1 MKIRIIKKGLPK
13 AQQVGEIKD
22 KNSVVVGGVMYFE
35 GDPGYEEAKEEV
47 RRMKSQMFNLRD
59 VNNTIQDLKSFVPK
73 IKPAVGNA
81 INTAVTTAKPFVN
94 NAIEDVKETLPKV
107 RPAIKNAF
115 QSARQFAS
123 NTFPKIN
130 LGSSAQSQP
139 QASQQSATQEPA
151 QLSTSSSTQQTFSP
165 LAILNPQLFASNLQD
180 IVTGYNPYT
189 SALQDYKDEKLRQ
202 KYPTLGPTPRQQEI
216 EKAGM
221 ITQLSNLTVEP
232 EPFDIGKAAR
242 TVSAIG
248 DGLQIAG
255 AAVNYFAPDRMI
267 KEQEDAFRR
276 NQFDV
281 QGTSPMFRG
290 NWNINTGRFRD
301 DVTKQPNEGMFQMG
315 GEENFIN
322 VNDTMKIRI
331 TGRPQNLEFEYGGQ
345 SGFGLDLGQ
354 RRVQTEMPQSKS
366 NSIRRTIQEVPRKLA
381 NIEAEKKESIY
392 GDFDGDGGLEHM
404 LIGGERHSNG
414 GTPLNVPEGSFVFS
428 DTAKMKIKDP
438 EILMMFGKS
447 YKAGGYTP
455 AELAKPYDINK
466 YKAIIEDPNAD
477 DLSKN
482 TAQLMIK
489 NYRDKL
495 STLAM
500 VQESMKG
507 FPQGVPSVAKDSEK
521 QMAMAKYGGSLPKF
535 QGDQSGST
543 VGAGS
548 NYISPEVVQYL
559 KDQALLKL
567 LEEQQRVSTQ
577 TGTPTAAQAAAS
589 TQAGTPA
596 QTGPT
601 VIDQTFSPK
610 ELAAL
615 NDPEFARYQELITK
629 YDTNLKKDA
638 ITINS
643 MSSQDAK
650 EFARLATKFGFKR
663 TDDQG
668 KPLYHVIQGSTPGLT
683 FTGTSGKKAGFFGGY
698 TPDLY
703 ERRVVED
710 LLGEDAIKN
719 MSELDVRKAY
729 FKELGVDTTGLS
741 DEQLSDT
748 KSLYANKNFFEKQ
761 FYPKFVNKFVSSDYR
776 TQLGDDMMIGAEH
789 FDSYRQ
795 KDKPVITTPGSVPG
809 FKCTGLSADGMPT
822 IVPSSHA
829 SEEARAAAGAYA
841 SEQEAAMHCPETPP
855 GKITGGNRTPGGN
868 VGFLTPDKLTLLT
881 SGLIPPQAYFPVIPD
896 LPFRKGNLVLD
907 DWLAQAQQR
916 QGTFNTVGSTLG
928 QYQPGTALAS
938 NLSFM
943 AGQTGEGVSQDI
955 ATVNSRNVDRAN
967 QFMDREL
974 QRLSYNDAYNAN
986 ARRER
991 RDATVA
997 TVQGL
1002 DNSRRKYLNN
1012 ITESANNAWKNRMY
1026 LDAVNKVNP
1035 MFNIDPR
1042 SGLSYF
1048 KDGYGFDQFRAGN
1061 ASAPSYS
1068 NFSTL
1073 KNDFLKLGMS
1083 ESNAESEALR
1093 RIRGGNT
1100 SYSDGNAD
1108 GIADSIRTTVPG
1120 AADMVGLLGQVFGN
1134 TQRRSM
1140 YGGQIYPLF
1149 KKKK

>member
-1 MKIRIIKKGLPK
+1 
-13 AQQVGEIKD
+13 
-22 KNSVVVGGVMYFE
+22 
-35 GDPGYEEAKEEV
+35 
-47 RRMKSQMFNLRD
+47 
-59 VNNTIQDLKSFVPK
+59 
-73 IKPAVGNA
+73 
-81 INTAVTTAKPFVN
+81 
-94 NAIEDVKETLPKV
+94 
-107 RPAIKNAF
+107 
-115 QSARQFAS
+115 
-123 NTFPKIN
+123 
-130 LGSSAQSQP
+130 
-139 QASQQSATQEPA
+139 
-151 QLSTSSSTQQTFSP
+151 
-165 LAILNPQLFASNLQD
+165 
-180 IVTGYNPYT
+180 
-189 SALQDYKDEKLRQ
+189 
-202 KYPTLGPTPRQQEI
+202 
-216 EKAGM
+216 
-221 ITQLSNLTVEP
+221 
-232 EPFDIGKAAR
+232 
-242 TVSAIG
+242 
-248 DGLQIAG
+248 
-255 AAVNYFAPDRMI
+255 MI

-281 QGTSPMFRG
+281 QATSPMFRG

-366 NSIRRTIQEVPRKLA
+366 DSIRRTIQEVPRELA
-381 NIEAEKKESIY
+381 NIEAEKRESIY

-428 DTAKMKIKDP
+428 DTPKMKIKDP

-466 YKAIIEDPNAD
+466 YKAILEDPNAD

-507 FPQGVPSVAKDSEK
+507 FPQGVPTVAKDSEK

-548 NYISPEVVQYL
+548 NYMSPELVQYL
-559 KDQALLKL
+559 KDQALLKF
-567 LEEQQRVSTQ
+567 LEEQQRASTQ

-589 TQAGTPA
+589 IQAGTPV

-601 VIDQTFSPK
+601 VIDQTLSPK

-615 NDPEFARYQELITK
+615 SDPEFARYQELITK

-710 LLGEDAIKN
+710 LLGEDAVKN

-761 FYPKFVNKFVSSDYR
+761 FYPKFVNRFVSSDYR

-789 FDSYRQ
+789 YDSYRQ
-795 KDKPVITTPGSVPG
+795 KDIPVTTTPGSVPG

-822 IVPSSHA
+822 IVQSSHPSA
-829 SEEARAAAGAYA
+829 EARTAAGAYA
-841 SEQEAAMHCPETPP
+841 TSQEASMYCPDTPP
-855 GKITGGNRTPGGN
+855 GKITGGNGTPGGN

-974 QRLSYNDAYNAN
+974 QRQGYNDAYNAN

-991 RDATVA
+991 RDAAVTVG
-997 TVQGL
+997 QGL
-1002 DNSRRKYLNN
+1002 DNARRKYLNN
-1012 ITESANNAWKNRMY
+1012 INESANNAWKNRMY

-1048 KDGYGFDQFRAGN
+1048 KDGYGFDQFRSGN
-1061 ASAPSYS
+1061 TSAPSYA

-1120 AADMVGLLGQVFGN
+1120 AADMVSLLGQVFGN